1 LEQKLAKTFTYA
13 LLVSLLAIGVLAVA
27 TGNSFVVA
35 QPCQVQLGSPNV
47 SNQYYYYGG
56 NFQLTL
62 PVSASCSFY
71 AGQLYATGSAF
82 DTTYGTSVGNTQ
94 TVLSSTYGGYGYT
107 GQLTFTLPTSA
118 SGHSIQFSVSVFGS
132 QSGYYGGYYGTSLL
146 AQTTSTFIVGPS
158 YYQAYP
164 SYPTYPTYPSYPTP
178 SYPTYPTSPAYPS
191 YTTYP
196 SYPTYPSNYYYGSPR
211 YGQGGYYYMGGY
223 YNYYHNGGSY
233 NNYCTSGYYCI
244 NR

>member
-1 LEQKLAKTFTYA
+1 MEQKPAKTFTYA
-13 LLVSLLAIGVLAVA
+13 VLVSVLALGVFAVA
-27 TGNSFVVA
+27 AGNSPA
-35 QPCQVQLGSPNV
+35 LAQQPCQVQLGSPNV

-82 DTTYGTSVGNTQ
+82 DTNYGTNVGTTQ

-107 GQLTFTLPTSA
+107 GQLSFTLPTSA
-118 SGHSIQFSVSVFGS
+118 SGHSVQFSVSVYGS

-146 AQTTSTFIVGPS
+146 AQSISTFVVAPN
-158 YYQAYP
+158 YYQAYPSYPSYTTP
-164 SYPTYPTYPSYPTP
+164 SYPTYPTYPT
-178 SYPTYPTSPAYPS
+178 YPS

-196 SYPTYPSNYYYGSPR
+196 SYQTYTSYPTYPSNYYYSSPR
-211 YGQGGYYYMGGY
+211 YTGNQGYYYMGGY
-223 YNYYHNGGSY
+223 YNYYHNH
-233 NNYCTSGYYCI
+233 
-244 NR
+244 R